1 MHPVTITTLKILTAP
16 VRFAFNGV
24 DVVASGAR
32 LRGIRWWY
40 EQQFYSSNFS
50 LVRCMQP
57 QAVKCPV
64 VCFSS
69 LLFATRLFV
78 KRLPDISQILK
89 NQCSTDI
96 FSLGYKL
103 FRYIMVYPIMSA
115 TFSTREPSKQPLG
128 GGRRAFALN
137 SRPDST
143 IPISD
148 NVKLFPREKKK
159 NQEVFVDKSCLSPT
173 NTIKLRREG
182 K

>member
-24 DVVASGAR
+24 DVVTSGAG
-32 LRGIRWWY
+32 LTGISGWY
-40 EQQFYSSNFS
+40 EQQFYKGDFS

-115 TFSTREPSKQPLG
+115 TFSTREPSKQPPSGLS
-128 GGRRAFALN
+128 AFALN
-137 SRPDST
+137 ASPDST
-143 IPISD
+143 IFIPN
-148 NVKLFPREKKK
+148 NVKLLPREKKK
-159 NQEVFVDKSCLSPT
+159 NQALLNGGMKW
-173 NTIKLRREG
+173 
-182 K
+182 